1 MIKFYKTNEKRV
13 TDDLHRLYYDNLPV
27 ISLAVACFLLGTKQT
42 SFKGFNGWRIARWFL
57 TIPLIMLEEILSKK
71 GK

>member
-1 MIKFYKTNEKRV
+1 MIYIGYIATIY
-13 TDDLHRLYYDNLPV
+13 LV

-42 SFKGFNGWRIARWFL
+42 SFKGFNSWRIARWFL
-57 TIPLIMLEEILSKK
+57 TIPLIMFEEILSKK

>member
-1 MIKFYKTNEKRV
+1 MIYIGYIT
-13 TDDLHRLYYDNLPV
+13 TIYLV
-27 ISLAVACFLLGTKQT
+27 ISIAVACFLLGTKQT